1 MEWYP
6 YSRIGRI
13 NIAKMSTIKKKFFIK
28 KKLNV
33 RTTQSHLQN
42 QYNTYEN
49 SNGITHINR
58 KKILKFI
65 WNDKPPQKVRQPW
78 ERTKLEA
85 SHVLSSNYITTFS
98 PLNSMVLALKTDQW
112 KGTESLKINP
122 LICDHLILAREQEY
136 SIRLEEFLQQTVLGK
151 TG

>member
-1 MEWYP
+1 
-6 YSRIGRI
+6 
-13 NIAKMSTIKKKFFIK
+13 MSTIKKKFLIK

-65 WNDKPPQKVRQPW
+65 WNHRRPQIAKSIMSKKNKV
-78 ERTKLEA
+78 EGITLSGSNYLTKLC
-85 SHVLSSNYITTFS
+85 SSKQHDTS
-98 PLNSMVLALKTDQW
+98 LKTDTQTSETEW
-112 KGTESLKINP
+112 KTQK
-122 LICDHLILAREQEY
+122 
-136 SIRLEEFLQQTVLGK
+136 
-151 TG
+151 

>member
-13 NIAKMSTIKKKFFIK
+13 NIAKMSTIKKKFLIK

-65 WNDKPPQKVRQPW
+65 WNLKEPQIP
-78 ERTKLEA
+78 
-85 SHVLSSNYITTFS
+85 
-98 PLNSMVLALKTDQW
+98 KT
-112 KGTESLKINP
+112 SLKNYNKFG
-122 LICDHLILAREQEY
+122 DLILHD
-136 SIRLEEFLQQTVLGK
+136 FK
-151 TG
+151 TY